1 MTVATAGGPRG
12 AAVPVACACPTGV
25 WCLREARNQMIC
37 LSILQARDD
46 CQDRAGRGMSVAAR
60 LILLV

>member
-1 MTVATAGGPRG
+1 MIDDHLGRTAGR
-12 AAVPVACACPTGV
+12 ATMLVRAVD
-25 WCLREARNQMIC
+25 E
-37 LSILQARDD
+37 ILGTHND